1 MSEEAN
7 ISSDWFIGEDK
18 IFAFTIYQKT
28 AAGVLTTTPQD
39 ISGWALRWD
48 LRRSHLEGD
57 PVVLSKSTGGSGI
70 TITSGPAGTGQ
81 IAIADTDTD
90 ALPPKLYYHALK
102 RTDADSETVLLQGFA
117 TLRKVTTR

>member
-7 ISSDWFIGEDK
+7 ISSDWFVGEDK
-18 IFAFTIYQKT
+18 IFAFTIYQKS

-39 ISGWALRWD
+39 ISGWSLRWD
-48 LRRSHLEGD
+48 LRRSHQEGD
-57 PVVLSKSTGGSGI
+57 PVVLSKSTAAGI
-70 TITSGPAGTGQ
+70 TISDGPNGQGQ

-90 ALPPKLYYHALK
+90 SLSPRLYYHALK

-117 TLRKVTTR
+117 TLRKVATR